1 VIFSSF
7 CCILW
12 MAERENEWVVADIYL
27 GVMTMEVSGER
38 AGNMDSG
45 SVFFRWIIIV
55 GLHDL
60 VYFLFEQLVEWPWR
74 RQRKR
79 WWCAL
84 GFQRRGREIVIS
96 PPSRAETEPCIGGWW
111 WWWAPSST
119 SSAISFHNYLFHYTY
134 LNTANPGLLL
144 APFFSFLFSF
154 FSSSQ

>member
-1 VIFSSF
+1 MEGIMLVLLCRERERERERERDVWCLFLSVISSSF
-7 CCILW
+7 CCIIW
-12 MAERENEWVVADIYL
+12 MAERENEWVLADIYL

-45 SVFFRWIIIV
+45 SVFFPWIIIV

-84 GFQRRGREIVIS
+84 GFQRRGREIFIS
-96 PPSRAETEPCIGGWW
+96 PPYPGRDRTLCWW
-111 WWWAPSST
+111 MMMMGT
-119 SSAISFHNYLFHYTY
+119 VVN
-134 LNTANPGLLL
+134 
-144 APFFSFLFSF
+144 
-154 FSSSQ
+154 